1 MSDPHDQHDD
11 DQSDR
16 REPHHG
22 DDVGGDRPE
31 DVRTARARER
41 AAMSGRMMSGDPNRV
56 KAQRMLMSGAA
67 VVLIGGFGLVW
78 FLKHNAPEPAASA
91 QSAPKVNERPNTSG
105 PLDPKLQKP
114 DAASAPQ
121 ASSGP
126 INVQPDSAAE
136 REARRQAEERAMA
149 AERARQEAEKQEEL
163 RRKSSVFADD
173 AGLDGKE
180 SDEPAEAAGTG
191 GESALTGGKRG
202 SGRPVNDPNSAFQ
215 RAVEGQGVEVNKVQK
230 FTNLACMIKPGRVI
244 NGYMRPRVISDLP
257 GMLTIDVSQ
266 DVYGERGRIP
276 LLPWG
281 TTITARA
288 NPVTKAGQE
297 RNFIASAEA
306 YLPNGEHIALD
317 SGVADQLGSAGID
330 GDVDR
335 HLGQVLGVGAVM
347 ALLGAGAAT
356 GGVNAGDQNNSI
368 ANYRQSV
375 QNSLAQGA
383 QQQLNGY
390 ANIQPTIKNDQGTR
404 VRIVVEKVLDFSDTC
419 AKKHVAMEE

>member
-1 MSDPHDQHDD
+1 MSDLHDD
-11 DQSDR
+11 EQPDR
-16 REPHHG
+16 REPRHG
-22 DDVGGDRPE
+22 EDVDGPE
-31 DVRTARARER
+31 DVRAARARAR
-41 AAMSGRMMSGDPNRV
+41 AAMSGRMMSGDPKRV
-56 KAQRMLMSGAA
+56 QSQKMLISGA
-67 VVLIGGFGLVW
+67 VVVVIAGFGLVW
-78 FLKHNAPEPAASA
+78 FLKH
-91 QSAPKVNERPNTSG
+91 SAPAPTAPVQNQPKVVERPNSPG
-105 PLDPKLQKP
+105 QLNPDLQHG
-114 DAASAPQ
+114 AASAPQ
-121 ASSGP
+121 ASSAP

-136 REARRQAEERAMA
+136 REARRLAEERALA
-149 AERARQEAEKQEEL
+149 AEKARLAAEQEAEQ

-173 AGLDGKE
+173 ASLD
-180 SDEPAEAAGTG
+180 SDKDGGEPAGATDAA
-191 GESALTGGKRG
+191 SATAALASSSRAG
-202 SGRPVNDPNSAFQ
+202 GRPVNDPNSAFQ

-230 FTNLACMIKPGRVI
+230 FANLACIIKPGRVI
-244 NGYMRPRVISDLP
+244 DGYMRPRVISDLP
-257 GMLTIDVSQ
+257 GMLTIDVSR

-347 ALLGAGAAT
+347 AVLGAGAAT

-368 ANYRQSV
+368 SNYRQSV
-375 QNSLAQGA
+375 QGSLAQGA

-404 VRIVVEKVLDFSDTC
+404 VRITVEKVLDFSDTC
-419 AKKHVAMEE
+419 AKKRVAVDE

>member
-1 MSDPHDQHDD
+1 MSDLHDD
-11 DQSDR
+11 EQPDR
-16 REPHHG
+16 REPRHG
-22 DDVGGDRPE
+22 EDVDGPE
-31 DVRTARARER
+31 DVRAARARAR
-41 AAMSGRMMSGDPNRV
+41 AAMSGRMMSGDPKRV
-56 KAQRMLMSGAA
+56 QGQKMLISGA
-67 VVLIGGFGLVW
+67 VVVVIAGFGLVW
-78 FLKHNAPEPAASA
+78 FLKH
-91 QSAPKVNERPNTSG
+91 SAPAPTAPVQNPPKVVERPNPPG
-105 PLDPKLQKP
+105 QLNP
-114 DAASAPQ
+114 DMQHGAASAPQ
-121 ASSGP
+121 ASSAP
-126 INVQPDSAAE
+126 INVHPDSAAE
-136 REARRQAEERAMA
+136 REARRQAEERALAEEKARLA
-149 AERARQEAEKQEEL
+149 AEKLVED

-173 AGLDGKE
+173 GDTDKDGG
-180 SDEPAEAAGTG
+180 EPAGTADAA
-191 GESALTGGKRG
+191 SAAALTGSNRG
-202 SGRPVNDPNSAFQ
+202 GGRPVNDPNSAFQ
-215 RAVEGQGVEVNKVQK
+215 RAVEGQGVEVSKVQK
-230 FTNLACMIKPGRVI
+230 FANLTCMIKPGRVI
-244 NGYMRPRVISDLP
+244 DGYMRPRVISDLP
-257 GMLTIDVSQ
+257 GMLTIDVSR

-347 ALLGAGAAT
+347 AVLGAGAAT

-375 QNSLAQGA
+375 QGSLAQGA

-404 VRIVVEKVLDFSDTC
+404 VRIIVEKVLDFSDTC
-419 AKKHVAMEE
+419 AKKLAAVDE